1 MAGGDVP
8 FMHKASKSEQLE
20 MNTLY
25 RPEYYVIPGRHP
37 ADCRCSEHA
46 LKRLLSSAAKFA
58 ARTSGVIDGKVAQPG
73 MSPLAR

>member
-1 MAGGDVP
+1 MTGAAVP

-46 LKRLLSSAAKFA
+46 LKRLLGSAEKFSAWTPA
-58 ARTSGVIDGKVAQPG
+58 ARPSSSKPA
-73 MSPLAR
+73 